1 MSFVIR
7 TLHPLFRSCLVWSS
21 CIAFGLALTA
31 GSVYGQSAACA
42 LLPARASTPADGA
55 YNDGNYTEA
64 EQLYAQALTKSPQD
78 SSLSAALVHTLLHE
92 GKVAQA
98 SNQVNAILV
107 DEPHSA
113 ATLTA
118 LAEVQLRQGQ
128 PWQAMQTLDSAAD
141 ADHCYARMHLIRSRV
156 FRIDSMYASERKEM
170 QAAYNIDPSDPDI
183 LRAWQSV
190 VMPAHDI
197 EGIQKSLA
205 TMKDLDQET
214 RQKAEAS
221 IHSMMPQLYEN
232 SQTCKILPSDPSATL
247 PLLPTM
253 EDGKHIDG
261 FRIEVDLPKSKAK
274 LKVDTAASGLFISRA
289 LAEANGLQQ
298 GADAPAGTVQADSV
312 RIGPLEFRDCMVGV
326 SDTPFAGKADGF
338 IGTDV
343 FASYLI
349 TIDPRTQKL
358 SLDPLPPQAGLLP
371 GDRAAPSELADY
383 MPVYHRRQYL
393 LVPVTLNNKSRKL
406 FALDTGMLF
415 SAMTSETAHSIS
427 NIKVNFTNPM
437 QTASGPPAQVYR
449 DNFDF
454 QFANLS
460 PQHQNHV
467 IQFDPSAIDHNA
479 GLEVAGLL
487 GFDILHSL
495 TTHLDYRDGL
505 VKFESTNDEAAPAP
519 RRKNETAVASAGNEP
534 DAAACPPYANKDWPT
549 DSTIEAR
556 VTGLMDSSHL
566 KPGKDVFVKVVY
578 GLSYPGCSLPEDAI
592 LYGHVTAAASSKN
605 PNSSE
610 LALEFDHA
618 DCQGHQKQELPLRL
632 IGLVAPPDESQRLH
646 DTMPTELAGG
656 ARQIGGS
663 RGGSDTV
670 TGTNGRDDN
679 LNPGGPPK
687 TVHPG
692 IVVRMP
698 KVKLE
703 PEGGPGCSARI
714 SSSDRSVQLAPGAEL
729 ILTVEKVAP

>member
-1 MSFVIR
+1 MSPIFPNLR
-7 TLHPLFRSCLVWSS
+7 CPSRSSAVLVG
-21 CIAFGLALTA
+21 CVAAAFITPVASA
-31 GSVYGQSAACA
+31 YGQTPACTA
-42 LLPARASTPADGA
+42 VPARASTPADTA
-55 YNDGNYTEA
+55 YGDGNYTEA
-64 EQLYAQALTKSPQD
+64 EQLYAQALARSPQD
-78 SSLSAALVHTLLHE
+78 ASLSAALVRTLLHE
-92 GKVAQA
+92 GKVTQA
-98 SNQVNAILV
+98 ASQANAILAE
-107 DEPHSA
+107 DPHSA
-113 ATLTA
+113 ATLAA

-128 PWQAMQTLDSAAD
+128 PWLALQTLDSAAT
-141 ADHCYARMHLIRSRV
+141 ADRCYARIHLIRSRV
-156 FRIDSMYASERKEM
+156 LRIDSMYASERKEIE
-170 QAAYNIDPSDPDI
+170 AAHDIDPADPDI

-190 VMPAHDI
+190 VSPAHDI

-205 TMKDLDQET
+205 TMKDLDPET
-214 RQKAEAS
+214 RKKAEAS
-221 IHSMMPQLYEN
+221 IQSMMPQLYEN
-232 SQTCKILPSDPSATL
+232 SQTCKILPSDPSASL

-261 FRIEVDLPKSKAK
+261 YRLEVDLPKSKAK

-289 LAEANGLQQ
+289 LAEANGFVQ

-312 RIGPLEFRDCMVGV
+312 RIGTLEFRDCMVGV

-343 FASYLI
+343 FAAYLI
-349 TIDPRTQKL
+349 SIDPRKEKL
-358 SLDPLPPQAGLLP
+358 TLDPLPPQTGSLP
-371 GDRAAPSELADY
+371 GDRSAPSELADY

-415 SAMTSETAHSIS
+415 STMTSDTAHSIS
-427 NIKVNFTNPM
+427 NVKVNFTNPM

-460 PQHQNHV
+460 LQHQSHV
-467 IQFDPSAIDHNA
+467 LQFDPSAIDRNA
-479 GLEVAGLL
+479 GLEIAGLL
-487 GFDILHSL
+487 GFDMLHSL
-495 TTHLDYRDGL
+495 TVHLDYRDGL
-505 VKFESTNDEAAPAP
+505 VKFESTDAEDAPAKGRMTASAAPQ
-519 RRKNETAVASAGNEP
+519 NEP
-534 DAAACPPYANKDWPT
+534 ASTSCPSFATKDLPV

-556 VTGLMDSSHL
+556 VTGLIDSSHL

-578 GLSYPGCSLPEDAI
+578 GLTYPGCSLDENAL

-618 DCQGHQKQELPLRL
+618 DCKGHEKQELPLRL
-632 IGLVAPPDESQRLH
+632 IGVVAPPDESLRLH
-646 DTMPTELAGG
+646 DAMPTEVAGG

-670 TGTNGRDDN
+670 TGTGGRDDN

-687 TVHPG
+687 TVHAG

-703 PEGGPGCSARI
+703 PEGGPGCSARF

-729 ILTVEKVAP
+729 ILTVVRANP